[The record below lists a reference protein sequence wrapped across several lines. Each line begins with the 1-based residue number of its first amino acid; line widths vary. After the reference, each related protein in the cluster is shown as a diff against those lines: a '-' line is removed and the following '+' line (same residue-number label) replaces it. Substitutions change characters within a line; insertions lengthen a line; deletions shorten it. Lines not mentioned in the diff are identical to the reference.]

1 VPTRDVTF
9 FSLSWD
15 GGGTA
20 ELIDAI
26 NRLQVNGPR
35 ELGLRLN
42 VISQSRMPLSQPAPF
57 QIDLVGLYWGPPS
70 DVEELLAPV
79 ERIQIADARTVVSK
93 SFWAARDA
101 LATGTPEGAYGIKTG
116 FVRGPLAAEGI
127 TTMLEWIGAL
137 PGVPSLVQESTT
149 VMYVWGGK
157 VNDLAPDANA
167 FVHRNADFLYKCEV
181 IWEPQDDPA
190 LIAANLEW
198 LEGYHA
204 AMQPYFSGGAY
215 QNFPDRTQAD
225 WQHAYYGQNFDRLV
239 ATKRAWDP
247 DHLFTFEQSIPT
259 EV

>member
-1 VPTRDVTF
+1 
-9 FSLSWD
+9 
-15 GGGTA
+15 
-20 ELIDAI
+20 
-26 NRLQVNGPR
+26 
-35 ELGLRLN
+35 
-42 VISQSRMPLSQPAPF
+42 
-57 QIDLVGLYWGPPS
+57 
-70 DVEELLAPV
+70 VEELLVPV

-101 LATGTPEGAYGIKTG
+101 LATSTPEGAYGIKTG
-116 FVRGPLAAEGI
+116 FVQGPLAAEGI

-157 VNDLAPDANA
+157 VNDVAPDANA

-190 LIAANLEW
+190 LIAANLDW

-225 WQHAYYGQNFDRLV
+225 WQHAYYGQNFARLV
-239 ATKRAWDP
+239 ETKRAWDP
-247 DHLFTFEQSIPT
+247 DNLFTFEQSIPT